1 MPTER
6 LDPSVPAAPIVIASS
21 MSIPDMAVATQARC
35 LDEEI
40 AKQIRLLCDLQTQRN
55 SCSLISRF
63 PTEILAAIF
72 VCSARDY
79 HSTHYYPIEA
89 APSWVNVSYVC
100 RHWRNVALNCPT
112 LWSYLFITSP
122 RWTEELLARSKQ
134 ASLKLRADI
143 DVYPNGTCRDD
154 GGLPFVRRVMNHIER
169 IQELHLNLPH
179 SFKDHFLSSPA
190 PCLQNL
196 KISVGY
202 QNEPYQQFPA
212 LFDGNTPALRTLE
225 LLCCPVPWHSFTL
238 NGLTTLN
245 LRSVPSQCR
254 QNMVEFLATLS
265 CVQDLRHLYLENA
278 LASTAGFL
286 SSTEFRSFRKINL
299 PRLSR
304 LLIVAPL
311 SAVIAFVACVN
322 IPSKTEL
329 RLDCDFED
337 GVSLHDY
344 ASLFSVLA
352 QRFST
357 STSEA
362 LSSPTFRSLV
372 IDLTYRPAL
381 TFSPLE
387 RDCDSFDLVLRQYW
401 GYTPLKIRVSW
412 FVSDTRRS
420 LDCILGDI
428 STFVPLMDV
437 QSFEVIKPPVLP
449 AIWRSA
455 LGQLQDLRYLKLT
468 SGDLPDLAPMLSL
481 SDLTTSEGAEGQ
493 GGRTNRNPDRMLAP
507 ALEELEL
514 CNISFWKRTKKDKCP
529 VDVQALCDSLATRK
543 GSSGQLTIARCFE
556 RMRRGRSN
564 GRFREVEEHKVT

>member
-1 MPTER
+1 MP
-6 LDPSVPAAPIVIASS
+6 
-21 MSIPDMAVATQARC
+21 IPDMEVATQARRV
-35 LDEEI
+35 DEEI

-79 HSTHYYPIEA
+79 HSTHFGYPIET
-89 APSWVNVSYVC
+89 APNWVNVSYVC
-100 RHWRNVALNCPT
+100 HHWRNVALNCPT

-134 ASLKLRADI
+134 ASLKLRA
-143 DVYPNGTCRDD
+143 NLENLSGGGRDD
-154 GGLPFVRRVMNHIER
+154 RRLRFVRRVMNHIER
-169 IQELHLNLPH
+169 IQELYLFLPDC
-179 SFKDHFLSSPA
+179 FKDHFLSSPA
-190 PCLQNL
+190 PRLQNL
-196 KISVGY
+196 MITVGY
-202 QNEPYQQFPA
+202 HQFSA
-212 LFDGNTPALRTLE
+212 LFNGDTPALRTLE
-225 LLCCPVPWHSFTL
+225 LSFCPVSWDSFTL
-238 NGLTTLN
+238 HGLTTLN
-245 LRSVPSQCR
+245 LRFVPSRSQ

-265 CVQDLRHLYLENA
+265 RVQDLRHLYLENA
-278 LASTAGFL
+278 FASTAGFL
-286 SSTEFRSFRKINL
+286 SSTEFRSFQKINL

-311 SAVIAFVACVN
+311 STVIAFVACVN

-357 STSEA
+357 STSQA

-401 GYTPLKIRVSW
+401 GYNTPLKIRVSW
-412 FVSDTRRS
+412 FVSDTRNS

-437 QSFEVIKPPVLP
+437 QSLHVIKPPVLP

-455 LGQLQDLRYLKLT
+455 LGQLQDLRCLKLT
-468 SGDLPDLAPMLSL
+468 SGDLPDLAPMLCL
-481 SDLTTSEGAEGQ
+481 TDLTTSEGAEGQ

-556 RMRRGRSN
+556 RMRRGRSVQKKRFNMVGHWKN
-564 GRFREVEEHKVT
+564 GRFREVEEHEVT

>member
-1 MPTER
+1 MPN
-6 LDPSVPAAPIVIASS
+6 LP
-21 MSIPDMAVATQARC
+21 IPDMEVATQARC

-40 AKQIRLLCDLQTQRN
+40 ADLQTQRN
-55 SCSLISRF
+55 SCSLISPRF
-63 PTEILAAIF
+63 PTEILVAIF
-72 VCSARDY
+72 VCSAHDY
-79 HSTHYYPIEA
+79 HSTHFGYPIET
-89 APSWVNVSYVC
+89 APNWVNVSYVC

-112 LWSYLFITSP
+112 LWGYLFITSP
-122 RWTEELLARSKQ
+122 SWTEELLARSKQ
-134 ASLKLRADI
+134 ASLKLRANLE
-143 DVYPNGTCRDD
+143 YQSGRDR
-154 GGLPFVRRVMNHIER
+154 GLRFVRRVMNHIER
-169 IQELHLNLPH
+169 IQELYLFLPDC
-179 SFKDHFLSSPA
+179 FEDHFLSSPA
-190 PCLQNL
+190 PRLQTLMITVN
-196 KISVGY
+196 Y
-202 QNEPYQQFPA
+202 QKGSSHQFSA
-212 LFDGNTPALRTLE
+212 LFDGDTPALRTLE
-225 LLCCPVPWHSFTL
+225 LLFCPVPWDSFTL
-238 NGLTTLN
+238 HGLTTLD
-245 LRSVPSQCR
+245 LRFVPSRSQ

-265 CVQDLRHLYLENA
+265 RVQDLRHLYLQNA

-286 SSTEFRSFRKINL
+286 SSTEFRSFQKINL

-311 SAVIAFVACVN
+311 STVIAFVACVN
-322 IPSKTEL
+322 IPSKTEI
-329 RLDCDFED
+329 RLDCGFED

-357 STSEA
+357 STSQA

-387 RDCDSFDLVLRQYW
+387 RDCDPFDFVLRRYW
-401 GYTPLKIRVSW
+401 GCNTPLKIRVSW
-412 FVSDTRRS
+412 FSDTRSS

-437 QSFEVIKPPVLP
+437 QSFEVINPPVLP
-449 AIWRSA
+449 AIWRCA
-455 LGQLQDLRYLKLT
+455 LGHLQNLRYLELS

-481 SDLTTSEGAEGQ
+481 TDLTASEGAEGQ

-514 CNISFWKRTKKDKCP
+514 FNISFWKRTKKDKCP

-543 GSSGQLTIARCFE
+543 GSSGQLTIDRCVE

-564 GRFREVEEHKVT
+564 GRFREVEEEHEVTITTMSDSEDST

>member
-1 MPTER
+1 MPTE
-6 LDPSVPAAPIVIASS
+6 DPSVSAAPIVIASS
-21 MSIPDMAVATQARC
+21 MPIPDMAVAAQACRV
-35 LDEEI
+35 DEDI

-79 HSTHYYPIEA
+79 YSTHFGYPIET
-89 APSWVNVSYVC
+89 APNWVNVSYVC

-112 LWSYLFITSP
+112 LWGYLFITSP

-196 KISVGY
+196 KISVGSW
-202 QNEPYQQFPA
+202 QNGSSDHQYSA
-212 LFDGNTPALRTLE
+212 LFDGDTPALRTLE
-225 LLCCPVPWHSFTL
+225 LSFCPVPWDSFTL
-238 NGLTTLN
+238 HGLTTLN
-245 LRSVPSQCR
+245 LRFVPSRSQ
-254 QNMVEFLATLS
+254 QNMIEFLATLS
-265 CVQDLRHLYLENA
+265 CVQDLRHLYLEDA

-286 SSTEFRSFRKINL
+286 SSTGFRSFQKINL

-311 SAVIAFVACVN
+311 STVIAFVACVN
-322 IPSKTEL
+322 IPSKTEI
-329 RLDCDFED
+329 RLDCGFED

-357 STSEA
+357 STSQAPA

-387 RDCDSFDLVLRQYW
+387 RDCDPFDFVLGQSLGLQHSSQNQSFL
-401 GYTPLKIRVSW
+401 
-412 FVSDTRRS
+412 
-420 LDCILGDI
+420 
-428 STFVPLMDV
+428 
-437 QSFEVIKPPVLP
+437 SFEVINPPVLP

-455 LGQLQDLRYLKLT
+455 LGHLQNLRYLKLC
-468 SGDLPDLAPMLSL
+468 GGELPDLAPMLSL

-529 VDVQALCDSLATRK
+529 VDVQALCVALATRK

-556 RMRRGRSN
+556 RMRRGRSVQEKRFNMVGHWKN